1 MAFLHRTRLFVNDL
15 LSPFGFAINRV
26 EKQPWKCFRTTQAV
40 VNIQVGLYSIQV
52 PSESQFSVLHGHPP
66 RPLGPLASLT
76 SLIKKKFSF
85 LAVVDIGANVG
96 DTACIIKTA
105 EEVPILCIEGDE
117 YVFCFLQKN
126 IAQFQNVTARK
137 LFLGETTREIRAS
150 FEKSG
155 WNLTLKPD
163 ETSSQAVNLTRLDD
177 FIFSEP
183 GWQTFKLV
191 KIDAEG
197 FDCSIIR
204 GATNFLRDVH
214 PVIHFEYNREN
225 MDAIGEPGIDTLLLL
240 SGLGYSHVT
249 IHDPWGR
256 FFCST
261 TLSEQN
267 FIKDLH
273 DYADSVHGKIPY
285 YDITAFHE
293 SDSDLAAEFLEI
305 ERRERNNKPSYPS

>member
-1 MAFLHRTRLFVNDL
+1 M
-15 LSPFGFAINRV
+15 
-26 EKQPWKCFRTTQAV
+26 
-40 VNIQVGLYSIQV
+40 
-52 PSESQFSVLHGHPP
+52 
-66 RPLGPLASLT
+66 
-76 SLIKKKFSF
+76 
-85 LAVVDIGANVG
+85 VDIGANVG

-117 YVFCFLQKN
+117 YVFGFLQKN

-163 ETSSQAVNLTRLDD
+163 ETSTQAVNLTRLDD

-273 DYADSVHGKIPY
+273 DYSDGAHGRIPF

-305 ERRERNNKPSYPS
+305 ERRERNNKPSYPG

>member
-1 MAFLHRTRLFVNDL
+1 MIFLHRTRLFVNDL

-26 EKQPWKCFRTTQAV
+26 EKQRWKCFRTTQAV
-40 VNIQVGLYSIQV
+40 VSTQFGRYSIQV
-52 PSESQFSVLHGHPP
+52 PKESPYSVPYGHHP
-66 RPLGPLASLT
+66 RPFGPLARLT
-76 SLIKKKFSF
+76 SLVKKKFSF

-105 EEVPILCIEGDE
+105 EEVPILCIECDE
-117 YVFCFLQKN
+117 YIFDFLQKN
-126 IAQFQNVTARK
+126 IAQLQNVTARK

-150 FEKSG
+150 YEKNG

-163 ETSSQAVNLTRLDD
+163 ETSTRVVNLTSFDD
-177 FIFSEP
+177 FIVSEP
-183 GWQTFKLV
+183 GWQTSKLV

-204 GATNFLRDVH
+204 GATNFIRDVH

-249 IHDPWGR
+249 FHDPWGR

-273 DYADSVHGKIPY
+273 DYADSVHGRIPY

-305 ERRERNNKPSYPS
+305 ERRERNNKPSYPG

>member
-1 MAFLHRTRLFVNDL
+1 MIFLHRTRLFVNDL
-15 LSPFGFAINRV
+15 LSPVGFAINRV

-40 VNIQVGLYSIQV
+40 VSTQFGRYSIQV
-52 PSESQFSVLHGHPP
+52 PKESPYSVPYGHHP
-66 RPLGPLASLT
+66 RPLGPLARLT
-76 SLIKKKFSF
+76 SLVKKKFSF

-96 DTACIIKTA
+96 NTACIIKTA

-117 YVFCFLQKN
+117 YIFGFLQKN
-126 IAQFQNVTARK
+126 IAQFQNVAARK

-163 ETSSQAVNLTRLDD
+163 ETSTRVVNLTSFDD
-177 FIFSEP
+177 FIVSEP
-183 GWQTFKLV
+183 KWQTFKLV

-204 GATNFLRDVH
+204 GATNFIRDVH

-249 IHDPWGR
+249 FHDPWGR

-273 DYADSVHGKIPY
+273 DYADSVHGRIPY

-305 ERRERNNKPSYPS
+305 ERRERNNKPSYPG

>member
-26 EKQPWKCFRTTQAV
+26 EKQPWKCFRTTKAV
-40 VNIQVGLYSIQV
+40 VSIQFGRYSIQV
-52 PSESQFSVLHGHPP
+52 PKESQFSVLYGHDS

-76 SLIKKKFSF
+76 SLVKKKFSF

-117 YVFCFLQKN
+117 YVFGFLQKN
-126 IAQFQNVTARK
+126 IAQFRNVTARK
-137 LFLGETTREIRAS
+137 LFLGETTKEIRAS

-155 WNLTLKPD
+155 WNLTIKPN
-163 ETSSQAVNLTRLDD
+163 ETSTQAVNLLSLDD
-177 FIFSEP
+177 FIFSES
-183 GWQTFKLV
+183 GVLTFKLV

-204 GATNFLRDVH
+204 GATNFLREVH

-249 IHDPWGR
+249 VHDPWGR

-273 DYADSVHGKIPY
+273 GYADSVHGRIPF

-305 ERRERNNKPSYPS
+305 ERRERNNKPSYAG